1 MSNTSFEVTGEFWH
15 VTANLQKQTG
25 RIIFN

>member
-15 VTANLQKQTG
+15 VTANLQKQ
-25 RIIFN
+25 IIFN